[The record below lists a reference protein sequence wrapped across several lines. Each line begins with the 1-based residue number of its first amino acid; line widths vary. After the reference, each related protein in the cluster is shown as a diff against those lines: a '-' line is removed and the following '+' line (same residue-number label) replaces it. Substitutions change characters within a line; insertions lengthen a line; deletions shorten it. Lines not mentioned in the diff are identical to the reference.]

1 MFLHSPVLDTIVF
14 VMCLLLFRE
23 LVVGNETANE
33 DARLLMKHSKL
44 RVRFGL
50 WIILF
55 LGVSYI
61 TLSDFLVLDGRYY
74 NECVYTLLVMLY
86 LIGVYG
92 NYVCYKHGPK
102 NESYKQR
109 NLLQLEAIILLPVL
123 FLLMYFF

>member
-1 MFLHSPVLDTIVF
+1 
-14 VMCLLLFRE
+14 MCLLLFRE
-23 LVVGNETANE
+23 LVVGDETANE

-44 RVRFGL
+44 WVRFGL

-61 TLSDFLVLDGRYY
+61 TLSDFWVLDGRYY

-86 LIGVYG
+86 LAGVYG
-92 NYVCYKHGPK
+92 NYVCYKHGSK

-123 FLLMYFF
+123 FY

>member
-23 LVVGNETANE
+23 LVVGDETANE

-44 RVRFGL
+44 WVRFGL

-61 TLSDFLVLDGRYY
+61 TLSDFWVLDCTCQQKLDTKLKKLGIKIEY
-74 NECVYTLLVMLY
+74 LY
-86 LIGVYG
+86 KI
-92 NYVCYKHGPK
+92 
-102 NESYKQR
+102 Q
-109 NLLQLEAIILLPVL
+109 
-123 FLLMYFF
+123 

>member
-23 LVVGNETANE
+23 LVVGDETANE

-44 RVRFGL
+44 WGRFGL

-61 TLSDFLVLDGRYY
+61 TLSDFWVLVHLSTKTGHETKKIR
-74 NECVYTLLVMLY
+74 
-86 LIGVYG
+86 
-92 NYVCYKHGPK
+92 HK
-102 NESYKQR
+102 N
-109 NLLQLEAIILLPVL
+109 
-123 FLLMYFF
+123 